1 MKRLLLAT
9 VLTLSLCFS
18 LTGCGGAEAKNEAA
32 TEQTEDKKEAA
43 AEKPEEEQKS
53 DEQET
58 NTADESLFSSDDTSD
73 KVEESPEASTPAER
87 PTSRT
92 AICRTGEFDETIEYH
107 DDGSYTVTR
116 SLYDSTRSVDCIT
129 TYSKRAEVIDYRIR
143 YYDAKHPDGVDGKEL
158 KAVMGYPV
166 ESLENGQVDTDCIA
180 DGSVVVNGDKVEKST
195 YQNIGIEIN
204 INAHIPNVVY
214 TLDDLD
220 TRDMKFIEN
229 IQKKGIEGLDT
240 TSISDLKWGSQYS
253 DKEAIIYAYY
263 EAEGYDAKARQNT
276 TLTVYPIIDVI
287 KYNDLDMVE
296 SIEAYRFADY
306 MLKDVTLNNLDEYKP
321 AEWVY
326 YEYDND
332 GNLIKEDGQ
341 ANMNDYVYTYDYGN
355 GSSSTTNN
363 EESGGDEYYNDDE
376 EYETLTEM

>member
-1 MKRLLLAT
+1 
-9 VLTLSLCFS
+9 
-18 LTGCGGAEAKNEAA
+18 
-32 TEQTEDKKEAA
+32 
-43 AEKPEEEQKS
+43 
-53 DEQET
+53 
-58 NTADESLFSSDDTSD
+58 
-73 KVEESPEASTPAER
+73 
-87 PTSRT
+87 
-92 AICRTGEFDETIEYH
+92 
-107 DDGSYTVTR
+107 
-116 SLYDSTRSVDCIT
+116 
-129 TYSKRAEVIDYRIR
+129 
-143 YYDAKHPDGVDGKEL
+143 
-158 KAVMGYPV
+158 MGYPF

-204 INAHIPNVVY
+204 LNAFIPNVVY

-220 TRDMKFIEN
+220 TRDMKNIEN

-263 EAEGYDAKARQNT
+263 EAEGYDAKARENT

-287 KYNDLDMVE
+287 KYNDLGRVE

-306 MLKDVTLNNLDEYKP
+306 MLKDVTLDNLDEYKP

-332 GNLIKEDGQ
+332 GNLIKEDGK
-341 ANMNDYVYTYDYGN
+341 ANKNDYVYTYDYGN